1 MKTLEQ
7 TRFVVCVCVW
17 VSVWPALGSV
27 NTGCGIWSFENLCKS
42 FNTLQTDHNDK
53 PKAESQSGNDC
64 FEYFTSKHF
73 TPQGGSKLAQ
83 NVSLRFALV
92 SVSLCV
98 CVSLSVYNL
107 GHSIDSVPGGTFN

>member
-1 MKTLEQ
+1 MKTLER
-7 TRFVVCVCVW
+7 TRFVVCVRVCGFLFGQRLIL
-17 VSVWPALGSV
+17 SIQGAV
-27 NTGCGIWSFENLCKS
+27 NGIWSFENLCKS

-53 PKAESQSGNDC
+53 PKAESRSGNDC
-64 FEYFTSKHF
+64 FKYFTSKHF

-98 CVSLSVYNL
+98 SVYNL